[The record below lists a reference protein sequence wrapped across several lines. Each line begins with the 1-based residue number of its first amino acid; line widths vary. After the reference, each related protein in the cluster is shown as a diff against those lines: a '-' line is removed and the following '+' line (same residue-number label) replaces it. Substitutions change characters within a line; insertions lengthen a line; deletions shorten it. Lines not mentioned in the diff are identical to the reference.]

1 MKAIAEVR
9 RHSKLLQDVILTY
22 RDVRILI
29 IRQEKKQVPLSQTLY
44 SKDRSNSKVLISDFI
59 NNYSQ
64 ELIIFSVSG

>member
-44 SKDRSNSKVLISDFI
+44 SKDLSEVSD
-59 NNYSQ
+59 
-64 ELIIFSVSG
+64 LL